1 MHMRAGHT
9 WATPPPTSLDLPKGE
24 RSAVRSRTCHLLPLP
39 LCHLPLS
46 TASAPWSPTPWFRR
60 VGALLA
66 ALLLAGC
73 GVAAP
78 PAGHAARPAG
88 PAPAEGD
95 PAHPRDGEP
104 PVTSGEA
111 PPVTEPQ
118 GGAQPSEPQGPS
130 AGKTPPESPAGE
142 PPAASPVR
150 WYQKAPGYPLT
161 TDDPAARGRK
171 VAMLTFDDGPNPGT
185 TEQILDVLKQ
195 YNVRAVFFVTGYG
208 ARHTDLLRRIA
219 AEGHIIGTHTM
230 THANLRELSR
240 EEQRREIVGVNE
252 MVEAATGQKVR
263 YFRPPF
269 GAYNEDTL
277 ALMEELG
284 LELINWSHGSRDWV
298 GVANGWKDP
307 ALVVRDVLAEEPPDS
322 QATRLHPGAIILLHD
337 TLPHTAAALPAILEG
352 LAEKGYE
359 LVTLAP

>member
-1 MHMRAGHT
+1 M
-9 WATPPPTSLDLPKGE
+9 
-24 RSAVRSRTCHLLPLP
+24 
-39 LCHLPLS
+39 
-46 TASAPWSPTPWFRR
+46 
-60 VGALLA
+60 
-66 ALLLAGC
+66 
-73 GVAAP
+73 
-78 PAGHAARPAG
+78 
-88 PAPAEGD
+88 
-95 PAHPRDGEP
+95 
-104 PVTSGEA
+104 
-111 PPVTEPQ
+111 TEPQ
-118 GGAQPSEPQGPS
+118 GGAQPPDPQSEGPA
-130 AGKTPPESPAGE
+130 AGETPAESPAGE
-142 PPAASPVR
+142 SPTSPPPAR

-284 LELINWSHGSRDWV
+284 LELINWSHGSRDWL

-307 ALVVRDVLAEEPPDS
+307 ALVVRDVLAEEPPDP

-359 LVTLAP
+359 LVTLEP